1 MPDVKPSFIL
11 GGNNNHS
18 LKSPTNGGSHF
29 NPSATFL
36 GEEGCIGDYT
46 LSPPPPPLTPPSKTR
61 SKMHD
66 LALKHRLISSQ
77 VVKV

>member
-1 MPDVKPSFIL
+1 MIDVKPAFIL
-11 GGNNNHS
+11 GGNNNPRS
-18 LKSPTNGGSHF
+18 LKSS
-29 NPSATFL
+29 SASTFL
-36 GEEGCIGDYT
+36 GEGSCIGDYS

-77 VVKV
+77 VK

>member
-1 MPDVKPSFIL
+1 MIDVKPAFIL
-11 GGNNNHS
+11 GGNNPSSHS
-18 LKSPTNGGSHF
+18 LKSPTSV
-29 NPSATFL
+29 STFP
-36 GEEGCIGDYT
+36 GEESCIGDYT

-77 VVKV
+77 VK